1 MPNLRQARLPG
12 PSERFP
18 ERPQGMTTAPAPLAA
33 APDQRLLAAFL
44 ALLAGAIA
52 MGVSPVFVRFA
63 DVGPFASAFWRAALA
78 LPLLAVWARIER
90 PAGTAAPRW
99 NKATLAAGVLFAGD
113 LFFWHLAIMNT
124 TAANATLLATLAPLW
139 VMLASGALLKEPVTR
154 AMALGLAACLFGAA
168 LLVGSS
174 FAFAPERLLGDLYGL
189 ATSVFFGSYFIAMR
203 FARRGATGMTPGL
216 LVYRSS
222 LVTAAVL
229 FVVALLLEETILPAS
244 LMGIAMLVA
253 LGVFSHALGQGL
265 LAFALGTLSAGFS
278 ALVIFLE
285 AVAAAAMG
293 YLFLAESIG
302 LAQAIGG
309 AVILAGI
316 YIARP
321 RAPVA
326 APAAPA
332 TPDPFRTPQ

>member
-1 MPNLRQARLPG
+1 
-12 PSERFP
+12 
-18 ERPQGMTTAPAPLAA
+18 MTTAPAPLSA
-33 APDQRLLAAFL
+33 APDQRLLVAFL

-52 MGVSPVFVRFA
+52 MGVSPVFVRHA

-90 PAGTAAPRW
+90 PAGTPAPRW
-99 NKATLAAGVLFAGD
+99 NTATLAAGVLFAGD

-154 AMALGLAACLFGAA
+154 AMALGLAACLLGAA
-168 LLVGSS
+168 LLIGSS
-174 FAFAPERLLGDLYGL
+174 FAFAPERLTGDFYGVV
-189 ATSVFFGSYFIAMR
+189 TSIFFGSYFIAMR
-203 FARRGATGMTPGL
+203 FARRGSTGMTPGL

-222 LVTAAVL
+222 LITAAVL
-229 FVVALLLEETILPAS
+229 FVVALMLEETILPAS
-244 LMGIAMLVA
+244 LTGIAMLVA
-253 LGVFSHALGQGL
+253 LGVVAHAFGQGL
-265 LAFALGTLSAGFS
+265 LAFALGSLSAGFS

-285 AVAAAAMG
+285 AVAAAAVG
-293 YLFLAESIG
+293 YLFLGESVG
-302 LAQAIGG
+302 PAQALGG

-321 RAPVA
+321 RAAPGPV
-326 APAAPA
+326 APAAAPVQPT
-332 TPDPFRTPQ
+332 TPTREAE